1 MNYFLMKFYVV
12 TLILL
17 FLNDG
22 SFQVL
27 TLRLKSFPPEEV
39 CKAVFYLRS
48 GLGGEGRGARSQG
61 GVGGGGERGGEGKMS
76 WALKSWGS
84 NGA

>member
-1 MNYFLMKFYVV
+1 MPVNYFLMKFYVV

-48 GLGGEGRGARSQG
+48 RPR
-61 GVGGGGERGGEGKMS
+61 GERGEGAGAKGIWVGKEERGGGKM
-76 WALKSWGS
+76 WALKFW
-84 NGA
+84 